1 MQVSEVKAFRI
12 KRMQEHLVVIMEGSK
27 KKQKVKSDVLQILDF
42 SRTQHTNSVQNCS
55 ICKPLTIVAR

>member
-27 KKQKVKSDVLQILDF
+27 KSKKKSQMS
-42 SRTQHTNSVQNCS
+42 SRFLTLAGLSTQTAYRRAVYAN
-55 ICKPLTIVAR
+55 R